1 VSFKKNQPFHANQQ
15 RFGKEPS
22 WQFSCLK
29 REPKEEEQG
38 GRRGGGGR
46 SKRDKVPRLNIVWAL
61 ERQIYRLD
69 PIIWT
74 DELRAREDIS
84 PRRYQRMQT
93 DRQTDRELENCYVE
107 TRE

>member
-1 VSFKKNQPFHANQQ
+1 MFVSVCVRVRRKCSARKGKKRKNDYKN
-15 RFGKEPS
+15 K
-22 WQFSCLK
+22 
-29 REPKEEEQG
+29 
-38 GRRGGGGR
+38 RGGGRR

-61 ERQIYRLD
+61 ERQIHRLD

-93 DRQTDRELENCYVE
+93 DRQTDRELENGYVE